1 MSSFFKKMGETVA
14 STAAQVGSKSADLV
28 NAGKNKVDQ
37 LQLESKVKALKLEL
51 GNLVYE
57 AFVTDTE
64 PNSEKITAIC
74 HDIKQIEEQIAQ
86 LDAPADKAD

>member
-14 STAAQVGSKSADLV
+14 NTAAQVGSKSADLV

-37 LQLESKVKALKLEL
+37 LQLESKVKNLKLDL

-57 AFVTDTE
+57 AYVTGT
-64 PNSEKITAIC
+64 NLTNEKSTAIC
-74 HDIKQIEEQIAQ
+74 EEIKHIEEQIAQ
-86 LDAPADKAD
+86 LDSPTD

>member
-14 STAAQVGSKSADLV
+14 NTAAQVGSMSADLV

-37 LQLESKVKALKLEL
+37 LQLESKIKNLKIDL

-57 AFVTDTE
+57 AFTTGN
-64 PNSEKITAIC
+64 NSSNDKVIAIC
-74 HDIKQIEEQIAQ
+74 NEIQQIEQQIAQ
-86 LDAPADKAD
+86 LESTTD